1 MNKERLSVVIY
12 YLYAENDKNKTPR
25 YIGITSKGLEVRLN
39 QHQQTFNLKTP
50 TYKNNWIKSL
60 LNNGIKLCA
69 ETIDVTNS
77 WNEACKKE
85 IELISYYREL
95 NVGLTNTTAGGDGLL
110 NMQFSDEARSKI
122 SLKARGRKLSFKRK
136 SRSKIHDKNK
146 MTPVACYDLNMN
158 LIQEFE
164 CQMDASRSIGIDQ
177 GSICRA
183 LKNPVAKCQ
192 KMYWRYL

>member
-1 MNKERLSVVIY
+1 MA
-12 YLYAENDKNKTPR
+12 YLNNLLKNIKTPR
-25 YIGITSKGLEVRLN
+25 YIGITTKCLEKRLS
-39 QHQQTFNLKTP
+39 QHQQSFNLKKSTHK
-50 TYKNNWIKSL
+50 TNWIKSL
-60 LNNGIKLCA
+60 LDNGIKLRIEA
-69 ETIDVTNS
+69 IETVNS
-77 WNEACKKE
+77 WEEACKIE
-85 IELISYYREL
+85 IDLINYYREL
-95 NVGLTNTTAGGDGLL
+95 NIGLTNTTAGGDGLL
-110 NMQFSDEARSKI
+110 NMQFSKEARMKI
-122 SLKARGRKLSFKRK
+122 SLKAKGRKLLFKRK
-136 SRSKIHDKNK
+136 SRHRIHDKNK